1 MSSRAATGTLLLFL
15 GGLELLLRWPVLS
28 GSLALYQ
35 RDLVLLYFPLVQSVL
50 RQLSD
55 GALPFRDPTSA
66 FGQSI
71 LGDPESQ
78 LLYPPAWLHLFLS
91 PPLAYAWFVSL
102 HSVFGALGVALL
114 CRRLSPS
121 SSSSSWIGPLAGGVV
136 WLLSGPLQSLATLWH
151 HMSGAAWIPWVLL
164 GVERVLELKSRRA
177 AILLGA
183 TMGAQMV
190 AGSAD
195 MCAMTVLLAAFR
207 VLMAG
212 GWREWRSW
220 LGGGAIATALSAG
233 VWLPAL
239 ESLVTSGRAALP
251 ASTRTYWSLHPLSA
265 LEFFLPL
272 PFSIL
277 PINASWKAA
286 LYESREPFLGS
297 MFLGAL
303 VLPLFLAAL
312 ADPTLP
318 RRTRFSYAGGAIA
331 GFLVA
336 LGKNSMAYTFFVTV
350 IPPLGILRYP
360 SKAMIPVAVLLCVL
374 TGTGVGSLQRS
385 ERSRRAA
392 AFGILVL
399 LVTALLLIGPLRAS
413 FEAAIFDASDVLGM
427 EQVRAN
433 LSPDLLFTLV
443 LLGLLT
449 AFVRWPKQNFLVA
462 LLLIGSARQSTHILS
477 TLNPTVSPSALAYK
491 PDHIESMRPPLGGRV
506 MVYDYSLVQGAAMKH
521 LGTPSL
527 NWSGLEAFGPDAGS
541 ILATHAYLAPLTGG
555 LWGFEY
561 AWDEDLRLLL
571 NRRLADLTKGLRVIE
586 GTPGYLKL
594 LQISGVERIAALHEA
609 GMESFTLLERRKIFH
624 HEPLRLFAV
633 PDPLPR
639 AHFTTGRKRGTGSDL
654 RSLLDADFDPRN
666 TVLVDEGPERAPV
679 SAFVGSAEVV
689 ERKADRLTVQTS
701 SNLPGFLS
709 VLEGALPGW
718 RVSIDGNKGAV
729 ERANAV
735 FIGTEVPAGTHRVE
749 FRFLPAS
756 AVLGV
761 VVTSLTALLLILY
774 LGRELLSRGALEAP
788 LVPFVS
794 GGSGGGLPEIG

>member
-1 MSSRAATGTLLLFL
+1 MSSRAATGFLLLFL
-15 GGLELLLRWPVLS
+15 GGLELVLRWPVLS
-28 GSLALYQ
+28 GSVALYQ

-71 LGDPESQ
+71 PGDPESQ

-91 PPLAYAWFVSL
+91 PPLAYAWFVSI
-102 HSVFGALGVALL
+102 HSVFGAVGVALL
-114 CRRLSPS
+114 CRRLSSPAPFV
-121 SSSSSWIGPLAGGVV
+121 GPLAGGAA

-151 HMSGAAWIPWVLL
+151 HMSGASWIPWVLL
-164 GVERVLELKSRRA
+164 GVERALELKNRKA

-183 TMGAQMV
+183 TLGAQMI

-195 MCAMTVLLAAFR
+195 MCAMTVLLAAVR
-207 VLMAG
+207 VVVAG

-220 LGGGAIATALSAG
+220 LGSGAIGVALSAG

-251 ASTRTYWSLHPLSA
+251 ESTRTYWSLHPLST

-277 PINASWKAA
+277 PINAAWKAA

-303 VLPLFLAAL
+303 VLPLALAAL
-312 ADPTLP
+312 ADSTLP
-318 RRTRFSYAGGAIA
+318 LRTRLSYAGGAIA

-360 SKAMIPVAVLLCVL
+360 SKAMIPVAVLLSVL
-374 TGTGVGSLQRS
+374 AGTGVASIQRS
-385 ERSRRAA
+385 GRSRRAA
-392 AFGILVL
+392 AGGILIL
-399 LVTALLLIGPLRAS
+399 AASALLLLGPVRAP
-413 FEAAIFDASDVLGM
+413 FEAAIFDMRDAFGM
-427 EQVRAN
+427 EQIRRN
-433 LSPDLLFTLV
+433 LSPDLLVTLI
-443 LLGLLT
+443 LLGLLA
-449 AFVRWPKQNFLVA
+449 AFIRWPKRTFLVG
-462 LLLIGSARQSTHILS
+462 LLLLGSARQSSHILS
-477 TLNPTVSPSALAYK
+477 TLNPTVETAALEYK
-491 PDHIESMRPPLGGRV
+491 PDHIELMRPRSGGRV
-506 MVYDYSLVQGAAMKH
+506 MVYDYTLVQGAAMKH
-521 LGTPSL
+521 LGTKTL

-555 LWGFEY
+555 QWGFEY

-571 NRRLADLTKGLRVIE
+571 NRRLAGLTKGLRVVE

-594 LQISGVERIAALHEA
+594 LQISGVERIAALHEV
-609 GMESFTLLERRKIFH
+609 GMEGFKLLERRKIFH
-624 HEPLRLFAV
+624 TEPLRIFAV

-639 AHFTTGRKRGTGSDL
+639 AHFTTGRKRVTGSDL
-654 RSLLDADFDPRN
+654 KALLATDFDPRK
-666 TVLVDEGPERAPV
+666 TVLVDEGPERAPDP
-679 SAFVGSAEVV
+679 AFAGSAEVV
-689 ERKADRLTVQTS
+689 LRKADRLTVLTS
-701 SNLPGFLS
+701 SNRPGFVS
-709 VLEGALPGW
+709 ILEGALPGW
-718 RVSIDGNKGAV
+718 RVSIDGNKGTV

-735 FIGTEVPAGTHRVE
+735 FIGTEVPPGTHRVE

-756 AVLGV
+756 AVSGV
-761 VVTSLTALLLILY
+761 AVTFLTALFLVLWL
-774 LGRELLSRGALEAP
+774 
-788 LVPFVS
+788 LVPLAP
-794 GGSGGGLPEIG
+794 GASGGGLPETG